1 MKENKFREYKKLI
14 IGTTHELESVVD
26 KLKEVQKMKYKF
38 IAEKELLTKEQ
49 EEEILKYENV
59 AIECLDYISSL

>member
-26 KLKEVQKMKYKF
+26 KLKEVQKMKYEF

-49 EEEILKYENV
+49 GEEILKYENV